1 MWIKHL
7 KHKEP
12 RKRNATDVLITY
24 YQGVDNKT
32 GKKSS
37 KYLSTYPR
45 YIIIPI
51 SYKKKNKEIK

>member
-1 MWIKHL
+1 M
-7 KHKEP
+7 
-12 RKRNATDVLITY
+12 ITY

-51 SYKKKNKEIK
+51 SYKKEELRNKIIIMLW